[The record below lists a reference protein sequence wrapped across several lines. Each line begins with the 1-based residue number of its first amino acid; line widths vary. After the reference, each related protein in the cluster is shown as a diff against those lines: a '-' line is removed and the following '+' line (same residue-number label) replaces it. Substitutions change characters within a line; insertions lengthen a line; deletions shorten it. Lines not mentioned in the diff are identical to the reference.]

1 MRGGI
6 LVLGGGLL
14 IAHVIHLFIDLN
26 QGHEPLVLAL
36 GTFAPAVLSGGIV
49 MSSYW
54 LLRNDVNP
62 MQLGRVTRWVVA
74 GIAIIVAAG
83 GGLIVY
89 ERSGSSQLAH
99 AALVIANFV
108 VVGVIGGL
116 VVGWYTAYVHKKQRE
131 LRGFKRAVECA
142 GHGVILT
149 DVDGTIQYANP
160 AFEEITGRKA
170 DEIVGH
176 SPREFSAD
184 EQEHGF
190 SEEMC
195 QTVREGR
202 IWEGEVLYERADG
215 STCHVDKTIAPVFDR
230 QGHVDQFVAVSN
242 DITERKE
249 MERQLKEQRD
259 DLEVLNQVVRH
270 DIRNDLVV
278 IEGYARELESHVADE
293 GREYVTTI
301 TERTEDAISLTNR
314 ARELAETTVEQQTTC
329 KPVSLRPILRDVADD
344 VDSSYS
350 DAVITIESQISNV
363 EVLADG
369 MLSSVFR
376 NLLTNAVHHNDKDVP
391 EVTVSAGQRDG
402 RAVVSVADN
411 GPGIPDERKTEVF
424 EKGHRRADSDGTGL
438 GLYLVKTLVDQ
449 YGGDIS
455 IEDNDPEGTVFVIE
469 FDRVDADHAIGQQTS
484 RLDAP

>member
-1 MRGGI
+1 
-6 LVLGGGLL
+6 
-14 IAHVIHLFIDLN
+14 
-26 QGHEPLVLAL
+26 
-36 GTFAPAVLSGGIV
+36 
-49 MSSYW
+49 
-54 LLRNDVNP
+54 
-62 MQLGRVTRWVVA
+62 
-74 GIAIIVAAG
+74 
-83 GGLIVY
+83 
-89 ERSGSSQLAH
+89 
-99 AALVIANFV
+99 
-108 VVGVIGGL
+108 
-116 VVGWYTAYVHKKQRE
+116 
-131 LRGFKRAVECA
+131 
-142 GHGVILT
+142 
-149 DVDGTIQYANP
+149 
-160 AFEEITGRKA
+160 
-170 DEIVGH
+170 VGH

-230 QGHVDQFVAVSN
+230 QGNVDRFVAVSN
-242 DITERKE
+242 DITHRKE

-350 DAVITIESQISNV
+350 DAVITIESQIPNV